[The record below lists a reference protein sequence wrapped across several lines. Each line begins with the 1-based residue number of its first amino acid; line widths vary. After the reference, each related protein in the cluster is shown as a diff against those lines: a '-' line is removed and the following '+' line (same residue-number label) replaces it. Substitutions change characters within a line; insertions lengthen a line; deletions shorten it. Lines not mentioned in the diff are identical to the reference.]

1 MGAVY
6 LLTLRQLSGRWRLL
20 IMTVLAAMPVII
32 AVLML
37 RSAQRAVGARVRDVR
52 S

>member
-6 LLTLRQLSGRWRLL
+6 LLTLRQLTGKWRLV
-20 IMTVLAAMPVII
+20 IMTVLATLPVLI

-37 RSAQRAVGARVRDVR
+37 H
-52 S
+52 